1 MAFFLLLGVPS
12 QAKCSKGLHNLSQGT
27 LLPDVTTPQAKA
39 LGLLG
44 VQAAIQP
51 VPGIVAPIP
60 KYLN

>member
-1 MAFFLLLGVPS
+1 M
-12 QAKCSKGLHNLSQGT
+12 
-27 LLPDVTTPQAKA
+27 TTPQAKA